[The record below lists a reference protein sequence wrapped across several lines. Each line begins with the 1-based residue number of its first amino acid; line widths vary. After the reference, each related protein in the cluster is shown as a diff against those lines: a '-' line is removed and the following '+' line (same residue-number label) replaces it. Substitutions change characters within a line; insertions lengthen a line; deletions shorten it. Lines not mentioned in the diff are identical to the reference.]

1 MITELKRGNYLH
13 IMITVYRNSVQSWEI
28 DQMGHMNVQFYF
40 EKALQGCVVL
50 WNKLGINEK
59 PVELGNT
66 YLSLVRAHI
75 RFLKEQKP
83 GAPFFLKMGI
93 VELGDVEV
101 KLYLEMI
108 ETITNRPCAAFNF
121 QFLWTSNPLEG
132 MKKNFPRVSEE
143 LRVDIPSYGQPR
155 GLSLEKEDLISLSQ
169 ASKKNMIDSFESVI
183 LLRQCDNMNKI
194 KPSAYMGVVSDSTP
208 HLLAYTGTIDENGMT
223 NVGSAALEYKFD
235 FFEYVP
241 LGTHLKIKSGIQS
254 MSNKTF
260 VWKHWIFNVETGK
273 PVALASAVAV
283 TMDLEAR
290 KSIPIPPEMAEALT
304 KLIL

>member
-1 MITELKRGNYLH
+1 M
-13 IMITVYRNSVQSWEI
+13 
-28 DQMGHMNVQFYF
+28 
-40 EKALQGCVVL
+40 EK
-50 WNKLGINEK
+50 
-59 PVELGNT
+59 
-66 YLSLVRAHI
+66 
-75 RFLKEQKP
+75 
-83 GAPFFLKMGI
+83 
-93 VELGDVEV
+93 
-101 KLYLEMI
+101 
-108 ETITNRPCAAFNF
+108 
-121 QFLWTSNPLEG
+121 
-132 MKKNFPRVSEE
+132 
-143 LRVDIPSYGQPR
+143 
-155 GLSLEKEDLISLSQ
+155 GLSLKEEPPMTLKQ
-169 ASKKNMIDSFESVI
+169 ASDKDMLDSFEAVV
-183 LLRQCDNMNKI
+183 LLRQCDDNKFI
-194 KPSAYMGVVSDSTP
+194 KPSSYMGIVSDSTP

-283 TMDLEAR
+283 TMDLQAR

>member
-1 MITELKRGNYLH
+1 
-13 IMITVYRNSVQSWEI
+13 MITVYRNSVQSWEI

-59 PVELGNT
+59 PVELGNIH
-66 YLSLVRAHI
+66 LSLARAHI

-83 GAPFFLKMGI
+83 GSPFFLKMGI
-93 VELGDVEV
+93 VQLGDTEV

-108 ETITNRPCAAFNF
+108 ETITEQPCAAFNF
-121 QFLWTSNPLEG
+121 QFLWEGNPPEI
-132 MKKNFPRVSEE
+132 MKKNFSKVFEE

-155 GLSLEKEDLISLSQ
+155 GLSLQKEDLFYLSQ
-169 ASKKNMIDSFESVI
+169 ASKKNMIDSFEAVI
-183 LLRQCDNMNKI
+183 LLRQCDNMYRI

-273 PVALASAVAV
+273 PAAVASAVAV
-283 TMDLEAR
+283 TMDLKAR
-290 KSIPIPPEMAEALT
+290 KSIPIPPKMAEALT
-304 KLIL
+304 NLIF

>member
-1 MITELKRGNYLH
+1 
-13 IMITVYRNSVQSWEI
+13 MITVYRNSVQSWEI

-50 WNKLGINEK
+50 WNRLGINEQ

-66 YLSLVRAHI
+66 DLSLARAHI

-93 VELGDVEV
+93 VKIGDTEV
-101 KLYLEMI
+101 KLYLEMV
-108 ETITNRPCAAFNF
+108 ETITQQPCAAFNF
-121 QFLWTSNPLEG
+121 QFLWTNKPSVKV
-132 MKKNFPRVSEE
+132 KKNFSKVFED
-143 LRVDIPSYGQPR
+143 LKVDIPSYGQTK
-155 GLSLEKEDLISLSQ
+155 GLSLEKESLISLSQ
-169 ASKKNMIDSFESVI
+169 ASQKNMIDSFEAVI
-183 LLRQCDNMNKI
+183 LLRQCDNMGKI
-194 KPSAYMGVVSDSTP
+194 KPSAFMGIVSDSTP

-241 LGTHLKIKSGIQS
+241 LGTHLKTKSGVQS
-254 MSNKTF
+254 LSNKTF
-260 VWKHWIFNVETGK
+260 VWKHWIFNVDTGK

-290 KSIPIPPEMAEALT
+290 KSIPIPLEMSEALT
-304 KLIL
+304 KLIM

>member
-1 MITELKRGNYLH
+1 
-13 IMITVYRNSVQSWEI
+13 MITVYRNSVQSWEI

-59 PVELGNT
+59 TVELGNT
-66 YLSLVRAHI
+66 YLSLARAHI

-83 GAPFFLKMGI
+83 GAPFFFKLGI
-93 VELGDVEV
+93 VQLGDTEA
-101 KLYLEMI
+101 KLYLEMV
-108 ETITNRPCAAFNF
+108 ETITQQPCAAFNF
-121 QFLWTSNPLEG
+121 QFVWTSKPPEEV
-132 MKKNFPRVSEE
+132 KKNFSKVYAE

-155 GLSLEKEDLISLSQ
+155 GLSLQKENVMSLSQ
-169 ASKKNMIDSFESVI
+169 ASQKDMIDSFESVI
-183 LLRQCDNMNKI
+183 LLRQCDNMDKI

-241 LGTHLKIKSGIQS
+241 LGTHLKTKSGVQS

-273 PVALASAVAV
+273 PVAIASAVAV
-283 TMDLEAR
+283 TMDLKAR
-290 KSIPIPPEMAEALT
+290 KSIPIPPEMAKALA

>member
-1 MITELKRGNYLH
+1 MI
-13 IMITVYRNSVQSWEI
+13 IVYRNSVQSWEI

-50 WNKLGINEK
+50 WNKLGINGQA
-59 PVELGNT
+59 VELGNT
-66 YLSLVRAHI
+66 DLSLARAHI

-83 GAPFFLKMGI
+83 GAPFFMKAGI
-93 VELGDVEV
+93 VEFGDTEV

-108 ETITNRPCAAFNF
+108 ETITQQPVAAFNF
-121 QFLWTSNPLEG
+121 QFLWTIKPSVEV
-132 MKKNFPRVSEE
+132 KQNFSKVFED
-143 LRVDIPSYGQPR
+143 LKVDIPSYGQTR
-155 GLSLEKEDLISLSQ
+155 GLSLEKEPLLSLSQ
-169 ASKKNMIDSFESVI
+169 ASQKNMIDSFEAVI
-183 LLRQCDNMNKI
+183 LLRQCDNRSKI
-194 KPSAYMGVVSDSTP
+194 KPSAYMGIVSDSTP

-223 NVGSAALEYKFD
+223 NIGSAALEYKFD

-241 LGTHLKIKSGIQS
+241 LGAHLKTKSGVQS
-254 MSNKTF
+254 LSNKTF
-260 VWKHWIFNVETGK
+260 VWQHWIFNVETGN

-290 KSIPIPPEMAEALT
+290 KSIPIPPEMSEALN

>member
-1 MITELKRGNYLH
+1 
-13 IMITVYRNSVQSWEI
+13 MITVYRNSVQSWEI

-50 WNKLGINEK
+50 WNKLGINK
-59 PVELGNT
+59 QPVELGNT
-66 YLSLVRAHI
+66 DLSLARAHI

-83 GAPFFLKMGI
+83 GAPFFLKVGI
-93 VELGDVEV
+93 VKLGDTEV

-108 ETITNRPCAAFNF
+108 ETITQQPCAAFNF
-121 QFLWTSNPLEG
+121 HFLWTRKPSVEV
-132 MKKNFPRVSEE
+132 KKNFSEVFE
-143 LRVDIPSYGQPR
+143 GLKVDIPSYGQTR
-155 GLSLEKEDLISLSQ
+155 GLSLEKEPLISLSQ
-169 ASKKNMIDSFESVI
+169 ASQKNMIDSFEAVI
-183 LLRQCDNMNKI
+183 LLRQCDNMGKI
-194 KPSAYMGVVSDSTP
+194 KPSSYMGIVSDSTP

-235 FFEYVP
+235 FFEYVL
-241 LGTHLKIKSGIQS
+241 LGTHLKTKSGVQS
-254 MSNKTF
+254 LSNKTF

-283 TMDLEAR
+283 TMDLQAR

>member
-1 MITELKRGNYLH
+1 
-13 IMITVYRNSVQSWEI
+13 MITVYRNSVQSWEI

-50 WNKLGINEK
+50 WNKLGINGQA
-59 PVELGNT
+59 VELGNT
-66 YLSLVRAHI
+66 DLSLARAHI

-93 VELGDVEV
+93 VEIRDSEV

-108 ETITNRPCAAFNF
+108 ETITQQPCAAFNF
-121 QFLWTSNPLEG
+121 QFLWTSNPPEG
-132 MKKNFPRVSEE
+132 MKKNFSKVAEE

-155 GLSLEKEDLISLSQ
+155 GLSLKNEELISLSE
-169 ASKKNMIDSFESVI
+169 ASQKNMIDSYESVT
-183 LLRQCDNMNKI
+183 LLRQCDNMSRI

-241 LGTHLKIKSGIQS
+241 LGTHLKTKSGVQS

-260 VWKHWIFNVETGK
+260 VWKHLIFNVETGK
-273 PVALASAVAV
+273 PVAIASAVAV
-283 TMDLEAR
+283 TMDLKAR
-290 KSIPIPPEMAEALT
+290 KSIPIPSEMAKALA

>member
-1 MITELKRGNYLH
+1 
-13 IMITVYRNSVQSWEI
+13 MITVYRNSVQSWEI

-50 WNKLGINEK
+50 WNRLGINEQ

-66 YLSLVRAHI
+66 DLSLARAHI

-93 VELGDVEV
+93 VKIGDTDV

-108 ETITNRPCAAFNF
+108 ETITQQPCAAFNF
-121 QFLWTSNPLEG
+121 QFLWTNKPSVKV
-132 MKKNFPRVSEE
+132 KKNFSKVFED
-143 LRVDIPSYGQPR
+143 LKVDIPSYGQTK
-155 GLSLEKEDLISLSQ
+155 GLSLEKESLISLSQ
-169 ASKKNMIDSFESVI
+169 ASQKNMIDSFEAVI
-183 LLRQCDNMNKI
+183 LLRQCDNMGKI
-194 KPSAYMGVVSDSTP
+194 KPSAFMGIVSDSTP

-241 LGTHLKIKSGIQS
+241 LGTHLKTKSGVQS
-254 MSNKTF
+254 LSNKTF
-260 VWKHWIFNVETGK
+260 VWKHWIFNVDTGK

-290 KSIPIPPEMAEALT
+290 KSIPIPSEMSEALT
-304 KLIL
+304 KLIM

>member
-1 MITELKRGNYLH
+1 MI
-13 IMITVYRNSVQSWEI
+13 IVYRNSVQSWEI

-50 WNKLGINEK
+50 WNKLGINGQA
-59 PVELGNT
+59 VELGNT
-66 YLSLVRAHI
+66 DLSLARAHI

-83 GAPFFLKMGI
+83 GAPFFMKAGI
-93 VELGDVEV
+93 VEFGDTEV

-108 ETITNRPCAAFNF
+108 ETITQQPVATFNF
-121 QFLWTSNPLEG
+121 QFSWTIKPSVEV
-132 MKKNFPRVSEE
+132 KQNFSKVFED
-143 LRVDIPSYGQPR
+143 LKVDIPSYGQTR
-155 GLSLEKEDLISLSQ
+155 GLSLEKEPLLSLSQ
-169 ASKKNMIDSFESVI
+169 ASQKNMIDSFEAVI
-183 LLRQCDNMNKI
+183 LLRQCDNRSKI
-194 KPSAYMGVVSDSTP
+194 KPSAYMGIVSDSTP

-223 NVGSAALEYKFD
+223 NIGSAALEYKFD

-241 LGTHLKIKSGIQS
+241 LGAHLKTKSGVQS
-254 MSNKTF
+254 LSNKTF
-260 VWKHWIFNVETGK
+260 VWQHWIFNVETGN

-290 KSIPIPPEMAEALT
+290 KSIPIPPEMSEALN

>member
-1 MITELKRGNYLH
+1 M
-13 IMITVYRNSVQSWEI
+13 
-28 DQMGHMNVQFYF
+28 
-40 EKALQGCVVL
+40 L
-50 WNKLGINEK
+50 WNKLGINEQ

-66 YLSLVRAHI
+66 FLSLARAHI

-83 GAPFFLKMGI
+83 GAPFFLKLGV
-93 VELGDVEV
+93 VELGDTEV

-108 ETITNRPCAAFNF
+108 ESITLQPCAAFNF
-121 QFLWTSNPLEG
+121 QFLWTSKPSVEA
-132 MKKNFPRVSEE
+132 KKNFSKVFED
-143 LRVDIPSYGQPR
+143 LKIDIPSYGQTR
-155 GLSLEKEDLISLSQ
+155 GLSLEKEPLISLTQ
-169 ASKKNMIDSFESVI
+169 ASQKNMIDSFEAVI
-183 LLRQCDNMNKI
+183 LLRQCDNMAKI
-194 KPSAYMGVVSDSTP
+194 KPSAYMGIVSDSTP

-241 LGTHLKIKSGIQS
+241 LGTHLKTKSGVQS
-254 MSNKTF
+254 LSNKTF
-260 VWKHWIFNVETGK
+260 VWKHWIFNVETGN

-290 KSIPIPPEMAEALT
+290 KSIPIPPEMSEALT

>member
-1 MITELKRGNYLH
+1 
-13 IMITVYRNSVQSWEI
+13 MITVYRNSVQSWEI

-50 WNKLGINEK
+50 WNKLGINKK

-66 YLSLVRAHI
+66 YLSLARAHI

-83 GAPFFLKMGI
+83 GSPFFFKLGI
-93 VELGDVEV
+93 VQFGNTEV

-108 ETITNRPCAAFNF
+108 ETITQQPCAAFNF
-121 QFLWTSNPLEG
+121 QFLWTSNPPEG
-132 MKKNFPRVSEE
+132 MKKNFSKVAEE

-155 GLSLEKEDLISLSQ
+155 GLSLQNEELISLSQ
-169 ASKKNMIDSFESVI
+169 ASQKNMIDSYESVI
-183 LLRQCDNMNKI
+183 LLRQCDNMSRI

-235 FFEYVP
+235 FFKYVTV
-241 LGTHLKIKSGIQS
+241 GTHLKIKSGIQS

-260 VWKHWIFNVETGK
+260 VWKHWIFNVDTGK

-304 KLIL
+304 KLIS

>member
-1 MITELKRGNYLH
+1 MI
-13 IMITVYRNSVQSWEI
+13 IVYRNSVQSWEI

-50 WNKLGINEK
+50 WNKLGINGQA
-59 PVELGNT
+59 VELGNT
-66 YLSLVRAHI
+66 DLSLARAHI

-83 GAPFFLKMGI
+83 GAPFFMKAGI
-93 VELGDVEV
+93 VEFGDTEV

-108 ETITNRPCAAFNF
+108 ETITQQPVATFNF
-121 QFLWTSNPLEG
+121 QFSWTIKPSVEV
-132 MKKNFPRVSEE
+132 KQNFSKVFED
-143 LRVDIPSYGQPR
+143 LKVDIPSYGQTR
-155 GLSLEKEDLISLSQ
+155 GLSLEKEPLLSLSQ
-169 ASKKNMIDSFESVI
+169 ASQKNMIDSFEAVI
-183 LLRQCDNMNKI
+183 LLRQCDNRSKI
-194 KPSAYMGVVSDSTP
+194 KPSAYMGIVSDSTP

-223 NVGSAALEYKFD
+223 NIGSAALEYKFD

-241 LGTHLKIKSGIQS
+241 LGAHLKTKSGVKSIF
-254 MSNKTF
+254 NKTF
-260 VWKHWIFNVETGK
+260 VWQHWIFNVETGN

-290 KSIPIPPEMAEALT
+290 KSIPIPPEMSEALN

>member
-1 MITELKRGNYLH
+1 
-13 IMITVYRNSVQSWEI
+13 MITVYRNSVQSWEI

-66 YLSLVRAHI
+66 YLSLTRAHI

-83 GAPFFLKMGI
+83 GAPFFFKLGI
-93 VELGDVEV
+93 VQLGDTEV

-108 ETITNRPCAAFNF
+108 ETITQQPCAAFNF
-121 QFLWTSNPLEG
+121 QFVWTSKLPEEI
-132 MKKNFPRVSEE
+132 KKNFSKVFEE

-155 GLSLEKEDLISLSQ
+155 GLSLHNEDLMSLSQ
-169 ASKKNMIDSFESVI
+169 ASQKNMIDSFESVI
-183 LLRQCDNMNKI
+183 LLRQCDNLSRI

-260 VWKHWIFNVETGK
+260 VWKHWIFDVETGK

>member
-1 MITELKRGNYLH
+1 
-13 IMITVYRNSVQSWEI
+13 MITVYRNSVQSWEI

-50 WNKLGINEK
+50 WNKLGINGQA
-59 PVELGNT
+59 VELGNT
-66 YLSLVRAHI
+66 DLSLARAHI

-83 GAPFFLKMGI
+83 GAPFFLKAGI
-93 VELGDVEV
+93 VEFGDTEV

-108 ETITNRPCAAFNF
+108 ETITQQPVAAFNF
-121 QFLWTSNPLEG
+121 QFLWTIKPSVEV
-132 MKKNFPRVSEE
+132 KQNFSKVFED
-143 LRVDIPSYGQPR
+143 LKVDIPSYGQTR
-155 GLSLEKEDLISLSQ
+155 GLSLEKEPLLSLSQ
-169 ASKKNMIDSFESVI
+169 ASQKNMIDSFEAVI
-183 LLRQCDNMNKI
+183 LLRQCDNRSKI
-194 KPSAYMGVVSDSTP
+194 KPSAYMGIVSDSTP

-223 NVGSAALEYKFD
+223 NIGSAALEYKFD

-241 LGTHLKIKSGIQS
+241 LGAHLKTKSGVQS
-254 MSNKTF
+254 LSNKTF
-260 VWKHWIFNVETGK
+260 VWQHWIFNVETGN

-290 KSIPIPPEMAEALT
+290 KSIPIPPEMSEALN

>member
-1 MITELKRGNYLH
+1 
-13 IMITVYRNSVQSWEI
+13 MITVYRNSVQSWEI

-50 WNKLGINEK
+50 WNRLGINEQ

-66 YLSLVRAHI
+66 DLSLARAHI

-93 VELGDVEV
+93 VKIGDTEV

-108 ETITNRPCAAFNF
+108 ETITQQPCAAFNF
-121 QFLWTSNPLEG
+121 QFLWTNKPSVKV
-132 MKKNFPRVSEE
+132 KKNFSKVFED
-143 LRVDIPSYGQPR
+143 LKVDIPSYGQTK
-155 GLSLEKEDLISLSQ
+155 GLSLEKESLISLSQ
-169 ASKKNMIDSFESVI
+169 ASQKNMIDSFEAVI
-183 LLRQCDNMNKI
+183 LLRQCDNMGKI
-194 KPSAYMGVVSDSTP
+194 KPSAFMGIVSDSTP

-241 LGTHLKIKSGIQS
+241 LGTHLKTKSGVQS
-254 MSNKTF
+254 LSNKTF
-260 VWKHWIFNVETGK
+260 VWKHWIFNVDTGK

-290 KSIPIPPEMAEALT
+290 KSIPIPSEMSEALT
-304 KLIL
+304 KLIM

>member
-1 MITELKRGNYLH
+1 
-13 IMITVYRNSVQSWEI
+13 MITVYRNSVQSWEI

-50 WNKLGINEK
+50 WNKLGINGQA
-59 PVELGNT
+59 VELGNT
-66 YLSLVRAHI
+66 DLSLARAHI

-83 GAPFFLKMGI
+83 GAPFFFKLGI
-93 VELGDVEV
+93 VQLGDTEV

-108 ETITNRPCAAFNF
+108 ETITQQPVAAFNF
-121 QFLWTSNPLEG
+121 QFLWTIKPSVEV
-132 MKKNFPRVSEE
+132 KQNFSKVFED
-143 LRVDIPSYGQPR
+143 LKVDIPSYGQTR
-155 GLSLEKEDLISLSQ
+155 GLSLEKEPLLSLSQ
-169 ASKKNMIDSFESVI
+169 ASQKNMIDSFEAVI
-183 LLRQCDNMNKI
+183 LLRQCDNMGKI
-194 KPSAYMGVVSDSTP
+194 KPSAYMGIVSDSTP

-223 NVGSAALEYKFD
+223 NIGSAALEYKFD

-241 LGTHLKIKSGIQS
+241 LGAHLKTKSGVQS
-254 MSNKTF
+254 LSNKTF
-260 VWKHWIFNVETGK
+260 VWQHWIFNVETGN

-290 KSIPIPPEMAEALT
+290 KSIPIPPEMSEALN

>member
-1 MITELKRGNYLH
+1 
-13 IMITVYRNSVQSWEI
+13 MITVYRNSVQSWEI

-50 WNKLGINEK
+50 WNKLGINGQA
-59 PVELGNT
+59 VELGNT
-66 YLSLVRAHI
+66 DLSLARAHI

-83 GAPFFLKMGI
+83 GAPFFMKAGI
-93 VELGDVEV
+93 VEFGDTEV

-108 ETITNRPCAAFNF
+108 ETITQQPVAAFNF
-121 QFLWTSNPLEG
+121 QFLWTIKPSVEV
-132 MKKNFPRVSEE
+132 KQNFSKVFED
-143 LRVDIPSYGQPR
+143 LKVDIPSYGQTR
-155 GLSLEKEDLISLSQ
+155 GLSLEKEPLLSLSQ
-169 ASKKNMIDSFESVI
+169 ASQKNMIDSFEAVI
-183 LLRQCDNMNKI
+183 LLRQCDNRSKI
-194 KPSAYMGVVSDSTP
+194 KPSAYMGIVSDSTP

-223 NVGSAALEYKFD
+223 NIGSAALEYKFD

-241 LGTHLKIKSGIQS
+241 LGTHLKTKSGVQS
-254 MSNKTF
+254 LSNKTF
-260 VWKHWIFNVETGK
+260 VWQHWIFNVETGN

-290 KSIPIPPEMAEALT
+290 KSIPIPPEMSEALN

>member
-1 MITELKRGNYLH
+1 M
-13 IMITVYRNSVQSWEI
+13 V
-28 DQMGHMNVQFYF
+28 
-40 EKALQGCVVL
+40 
-50 WNKLGINEK
+50 
-59 PVELGNT
+59 
-66 YLSLVRAHI
+66 
-75 RFLKEQKP
+75 
-83 GAPFFLKMGI
+83 
-93 VELGDVEV
+93 
-101 KLYLEMI
+101 
-108 ETITNRPCAAFNF
+108 ETITQQPCAAFNF
-121 QFLWTSNPLEG
+121 EFLWTRKLPEEI
-132 MKKNFPRVSEE
+132 KKNFSKVFEE

-155 GLSLEKEDLISLSQ
+155 GLSLHNEDLMSLSQ
-169 ASKKNMIDSFESVI
+169 ASQKNMIDSFESVI
-183 LLRQCDNMNKI
+183 LLRQCDNLSRI

-260 VWKHWIFNVETGK
+260 VWKHWIFNVKTGK